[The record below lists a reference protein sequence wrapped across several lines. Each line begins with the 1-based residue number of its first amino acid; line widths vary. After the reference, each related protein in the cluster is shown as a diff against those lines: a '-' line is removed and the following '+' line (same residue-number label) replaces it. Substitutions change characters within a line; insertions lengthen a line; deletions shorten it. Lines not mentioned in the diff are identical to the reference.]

1 MHSLFPTVRFPIIQ
15 RAIREEREDVETCR
29 VVRDRD
35 QDVGGGVEGHE
46 CVYGFLGEGRVDVE
60 CAGPGSDFV
69 EWGLWE
75 GVVG

>member
-1 MHSLFPTVRFPIIQ
+1 
-15 RAIREEREDVETCR
+15 
-29 VVRDRD
+29 VRDRD

-69 EWGLWE
+69 EWGLLIGWIVWLVE
-75 GVVG
+75 